1 MKVLKVSCALILLLI
16 AGLLAVIEVLALVD
30 PVGTKMA
37 DDGDPFGSP
46 RVVTWPELAVVI
58 AIIAVIV
65 WIAFR
70 LLQQVGKDRRGV
82 R

>member
-16 AGLLAVIEVLALVD
+16 AGLLAVIEVLGIVD

-46 RVVTWPELAVVI
+46 RVVAWPELAVVI
-58 AIIAVIV
+58 AIIAVLV

-70 LLQQVGKDRRGV
+70 LLQQVGKGRCGV